1 MLREIMNNILISN
14 EVEKTLEKILPIC
27 QKDINVISGFCK
39 VHTLEYLD
47 TLIQTQCIKKR
58 LLVRFLPSDLSSGAT
73 DKEIFSYCKSH
84 GWSIFVDHSIHAKTY
99 VFDRIKCIMGSAN
112 LTDKGLG
119 ISDNSNKEASVCF
132 ELDDDSYTKIL
143 SLYKDS
149 VELDQSLYE
158 YIISHMSDDDVIKHK
173 QYKAKKISIEC
184 LFPEDFPNEQSD
196 VIELYN
202 SRAYKWFVNF
212 LQEKNDKSAFYGEIA
227 AAIHNVFI
235 KDPRPYRKDIKQ
247 HLTDLLSAIK
257 RLNISEIKVER
268 PNYSELVTLTD
279 FIVE

>member
-1 MLREIMNNILISN
+1 MINNILISS

-27 QKDINVISGFCK
+27 QKEVNVISGFCK

-47 TLIQTQCIKKR
+47 SLIQTQNVKKR

-73 DKEIFSYCKSH
+73 DKEIFSYCKAH
-84 GWSIFVDHSIHAKTY
+84 GWSIYVDHSIHAKTY

-112 LTDKGLG
+112 LTDRGLG

-132 ELDDDSYTKIL
+132 ELDNDSYAKIL

-149 VELDQSLYE
+149 VELDQTLYD
-158 YIISHMSDDDVIKHK
+158 YIVSHASDEDAINHK
-173 QYKAKKISIEC
+173 QYKMKKISIEC
-184 LFPEDFPNEQSD
+184 LFPEDFPTEQSD
-196 VIELYN
+196 IIELYN
-202 SRAYKWFVNF
+202 SRAYKWLVNF
-212 LQEKNDKSAFYGEIA
+212 LDAKNNKSAFYGEIIS
-227 AAIHNVFI
+227 AIHNVFI

-247 HLTDLLSAIK
+247 HLTDLLSTIK

-268 PNYSELVTLTD
+268 PNYSELIKINDCNIT
-279 FIVE
+279 

>member
-1 MLREIMNNILISN
+1 MMNNILISS
-14 EVEKTLEKILPIC
+14 EVEKTLESILPIC

-47 TLIQTQCIKKR
+47 SLIKKEGVKKR

-112 LTDKGLG
+112 LTDRGLG

-149 VELDQSLYE
+149 VELDSTLYE
-158 YIISHMSDDDVIKHK
+158 FIVSHMNDEDVIKHK
-173 QYKAKKISIEC
+173 QYKMKKISIEC
-184 LFPEDFPNEQSD
+184 LFPEDFPTELSD
-196 VIELYN
+196 IIELYN
-202 SRAYKWFVNF
+202 SRAYKWLVNY
-212 LQEKNDKSAFYGEIA
+212 LETKETKSAYYGELA
-227 AAIHNVFI
+227 SAIHSVFV

-257 RLNISEIKVER
+257 RLNISEIKIER
-268 PNYSELVTLTD
+268 PNYSELVSLK
-279 FIVE
+279 

>member
-1 MLREIMNNILISN
+1 MNNILISN
-14 EVEKTLEKILPIC
+14 EVEKTLEKILPLC
-27 QKDINVISGFCK
+27 QKEVNVISGFCK
-39 VHTLEYLD
+39 VHTLEYVD
-47 TLIQTQCIKKR
+47 SLIRTQDVKKR

-84 GWSIFVDHSIHAKTY
+84 GWTIFVDHTIHAKTY

-112 LTDKGLG
+112 MTDRGLG
-119 ISDNSNKEASVCF
+119 ISNNSNKEASACF

-149 VELDQSLYE
+149 VVLDQVLYE
-158 YIISHMSDDDVIKHK
+158 YIISHMNDKDVINHK
-173 QYKAKKISIEC
+173 QYKMKKISIEC
-184 LFPEDFPNEQSD
+184 LFPEDFPTEQSD

-202 SRAYKWFVNF
+202 SRAYKWLVNF
-212 LQEKNDKSAFYGEIA
+212 LDEKNTKSAFYGEIA
-227 AAIHNVFI
+227 SAIHNVFV

-279 FIVE
+279 SIVE